1 MTPGDER
8 PRGELSYFPGEL
20 PESPQMKPSLWMLVW
35 NPSPAPSNLSFQ
47 SGILISALPA
57 RAPGREGPAFPN
69 T

>member
-1 MTPGDER
+1 MNAHG
-8 PRGELSYFPGEL
+8 GAEL
-20 PESPQMKPSLWMLVW
+20 PPWTAAREPSDETFPVNARLK
-35 NPSPAPSNLSFQ
+35 NPSAIPSNLSLQ